1 VDCEDAAN
9 STATITHHGE
19 CPTMAAPPVAMVVA
33 AAFGIGL
40 EPENFSQRSAA
51 GDCKTIVSH
60 VYM

>member
-1 VDCEDAAN
+1 MVHQPCV
-9 STATITHHGE
+9 SHGSI
-19 CPTMAAPPVAMVVA
+19 A

>member
-1 VDCEDAAN
+1 VPDDGGAA
-9 STATITHHGE
+9 S
-19 CPTMAAPPVAMVVA
+19 AMVVA